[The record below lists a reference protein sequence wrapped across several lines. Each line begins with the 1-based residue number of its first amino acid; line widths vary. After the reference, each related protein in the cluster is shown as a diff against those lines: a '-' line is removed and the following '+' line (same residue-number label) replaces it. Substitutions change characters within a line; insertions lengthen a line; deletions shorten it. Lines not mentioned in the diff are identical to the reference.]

1 MPSTPLPENPSLEHL
16 KGQAKLVRDLIR
28 SGDPGG
34 LSMFDDFHPHLR
46 AVELDEAQRQSFKT
60 TDAQLIVARLYG
72 FASWQRLRDH
82 IAVVSAN
89 SFTPNAETGLDGER
103 SFVENACHD
112 YAEDGPSPEDRI
124 DEAHRMLAEDPSLA
138 TGSVEA
144 LATVGDYSALAA
156 LLDEQPHLVNEP
168 CGPNGWPPL
177 LYATYSRID
186 TDRTQWSLA
195 ETVRLLIERGA
206 DPNTG
211 FLWRGLVPP
220 FTALTG
226 ALGRG
231 ESHQQMP
238 ADRLT
243 IARLLL
249 EAGADPN
256 DGQGLYNNGI
266 GGQNHD
272 DPSHLDLLVEF
283 GLGTDTDGPWYR
295 RLGDQLRHPGELLY
309 DELEAACKRNRPAV
323 LRYLISLGLD
333 LDRAIGRSQQTPARI
348 ASGEGHQAVL
358 EVLAEAGVD
367 TSPTPIEE
375 ALAFSRTNNVDA
387 LDRLLTTESGLLN
400 DLRSRH
406 PGLIKNVSTGDRAM
420 LERLLGLGFDVNDRS
435 GTKSA
440 LHHAAEAND
449 PARARFLIEHGA
461 DPNLADTHIGATPW
475 GWANHFHH
483 DEAAAY
489 LLPLTGVSEQPLPE
503 FTIRCLDRVRTLA
516 SPTLIQTYLD
526 EIHDLGQ
533 PVLATLRAANASLA
547 IGLGHPTVS
556 VALYLDA
563 QGDPWHAQGTQFS
576 DAPAFRDQQTS
587 RYYQTYLPL
596 ESARRIASEFI
607 DSPVDQPVSA
617 SWKREGRSPEPLD

>member
-1 MPSTPLPENPSLEHL
+1 MVDE
-16 KGQAKLVRDLIR
+16 
-28 SGDPGG
+28 
-34 LSMFDDFHPHLR
+34 FHPRLR
-46 AVELDEAQRQSFKT
+46 AEELDDEQRLSFKS

-72 FASWQRLRDH
+72 FASWERLRDH

-112 YAEDGPSPEDRI
+112 YAEDGPSPQDRI
-124 DEAHRMLAEDPSLA
+124 DEAHRMLAEDASVA

-144 LATVGDYSALAA
+144 LATVGDHNTLAA

-168 CGPNGWPPL
+168 CGPNRWPPL

-186 TDRTQWSLA
+186 TDRTQWSLV
-195 ETVRLLIERGA
+195 ETVRILIERGA
-206 DPNTG
+206 DPNAG

-231 ESHQQMP
+231 ESHQQIP

-249 EAGADPN
+249 DAGADPN

-309 DELEAACKRNRPAV
+309 DELEAACKRSRPAV

-348 ASGEGHQAVL
+348 ASGEGHRPVL
-358 EVLAEAGVD
+358 DVLAEAGVD
-367 TSPTPIEE
+367 ISPTPTEQ
-375 ALAFSRTNNVDA
+375 ALRHSRTNDVDA
-387 LDRLLTTESGLLN
+387 MSQLLDREPGLLDELLVN
-400 DLRSRH
+400 H
-406 PGLIKNVSTGDRAM
+406 PGLVKNVSAGDEAM
-420 LERLLGLGFDVNDRS
+420 LELLIELGFDINDRS

-440 LHHAAEAND
+440 LHHSAEAND
-449 PARARFLIEHGA
+449 PARARLLIEHGA
-461 DPNLADTHIGATPW
+461 DPNLTDTHIGATPW

-489 LLPLTGVSEQPLPE
+489 LRPLTHDGDEPLPE
-503 FTIRCLDRVRTLA
+503 FTIRCLDQVRTLA
-516 SPTLIQTYLD
+516 TPGLIEKYVDDL
-526 EIHDLGQ
+526 HDGGQ
-533 PVLATLRAANASLA
+533 PVLVTLRAEQVALT
-547 IGLGHPTVS
+547 IGLGHPSAS
-556 VALYLDA
+556 VALFLDA
-563 QGDPWHAQGTQFS
+563 DSEPWHSRGAPLS
-576 DAPAFRDQQTS
+576 DAPAFRDEQTS
-587 RYYQTYLPL
+587 RSFETYLPI
-596 ESARRIASEFI
+596 EDGRRIASEFI
-607 DSPVDQPVSA
+607 ATPDDRPVSA
-617 SWKREGRSPEPLD
+617 DWRREGPDRS